1 MADKIQLNPPGSF
14 ANAFAVTPHDTN
26 PLARIARA
34 LYVGGAGA
42 ITCRPYGATADVVFS
57 AVPAGSTIPLAVT
70 HVRSTG
76 TAATGIVALTD

>member
-1 MADKIQLNPPGSF
+1 MADKLQLIPPPSF
-14 ANAFAVTPHDTN
+14 RNAFAVTPSDGTA
-26 PLARIARA
+26 LAQPARA

-42 ITCRPYGATADVVFS
+42 ITCRPLGATADVVFS

-76 TAATGIVALTD
+76 TTATAIVALTD